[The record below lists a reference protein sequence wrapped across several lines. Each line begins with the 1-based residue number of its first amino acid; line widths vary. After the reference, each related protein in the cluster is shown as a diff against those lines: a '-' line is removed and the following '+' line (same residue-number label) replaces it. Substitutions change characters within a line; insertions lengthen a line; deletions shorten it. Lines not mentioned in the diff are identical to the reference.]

1 MEGMRSVHDL
11 GRRLII
17 CAEVQIWAGSEALA
31 AIHKALGSILPLF
44 FFFFLFV
51 LFLKSVGGG
60 SCELL

>member
-44 FFFFLFV
+44 FFFFFALFEG
-51 LFLKSVGGG
+51 FIVGG
-60 SCELL
+60 C